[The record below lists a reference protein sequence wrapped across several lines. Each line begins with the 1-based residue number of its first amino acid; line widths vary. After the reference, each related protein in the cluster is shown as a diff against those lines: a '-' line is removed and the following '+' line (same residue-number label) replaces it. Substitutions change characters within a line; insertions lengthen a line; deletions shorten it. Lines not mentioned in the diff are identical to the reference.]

1 MHEILGTEV
10 EREAK
15 ENREREERRGRMER
29 DWGER
34 D

>member
-15 ENREREERRGRMER
+15 GNREREESQGRIER
-29 DWGER
+29 EWGER